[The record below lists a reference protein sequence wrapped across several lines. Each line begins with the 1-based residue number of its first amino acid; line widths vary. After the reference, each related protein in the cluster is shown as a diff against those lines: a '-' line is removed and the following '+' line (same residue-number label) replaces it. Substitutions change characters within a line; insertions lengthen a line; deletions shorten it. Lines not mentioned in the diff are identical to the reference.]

1 MKYLQDY
8 LNKPQAEL
16 EKKCNAFYAF
26 SQQQFDERKQPEIDY
41 VHLGHGLYVP
51 RENAKSYVNDLE
63 QIFLDGVKQDLKD
76 HTETEIIWRE
86 LANHEVQFDGELS
99 SVYLK
104 LTFYPITKEEI
115 DKEYKKYY
123 LYCCENDLF

>member
-26 SQQQFDERKQPEIDY
+26 SQQQFDEKKQPDIDY

-76 HTETEIIWRE
+76 HTKKEIIWRE
-86 LANHEVQFDGELS
+86 LANHEVHYNGELLP
-99 SVYLK
+99 VYDVLF
-104 LTFYPITKEEI
+104 LYPITKDEI
-115 DKEYKKYY
+115 KAEYNKYY
-123 LYCCENDLF
+123 LHCCENDLF

>member
-8 LNKPQAEL
+8 LSKPQAEL
-16 EKKCNAFYAF
+16 DKKSNAFYAF
-26 SQQQFDERKQPEIDY
+26 SQQQFDEKKQPDTDY

-76 HTETEIIWRE
+76 HTEKEIIWRE
-86 LANHEVQFDGELS
+86 LANHETQFDGELS

-115 DKEYKKYY
+115 NKEYQKYY
-123 LYCCENDLF
+123 LHCCENDLF